1 MMGHGVMGHGMI
13 GRGMYR
19 IMFALMDTD
28 ADGTLSLEDQ
38 AAHAKI
44 FKAMDADK
52 DGKLTPEEMEMFCTG
67 GSLTSNQ

>member
-1 MMGHGVMGHGMI
+1 M

-28 ADGTLSLEDQ
+28 GDGTLSLEEFQ

-44 FKAMDADK
+44 FKAMDAKK
-52 DGKLTPEEMEMFCTG
+52 DGKLTLEGIEMFMRG
-67 GSLTSNQ
+67 GSPASNQ